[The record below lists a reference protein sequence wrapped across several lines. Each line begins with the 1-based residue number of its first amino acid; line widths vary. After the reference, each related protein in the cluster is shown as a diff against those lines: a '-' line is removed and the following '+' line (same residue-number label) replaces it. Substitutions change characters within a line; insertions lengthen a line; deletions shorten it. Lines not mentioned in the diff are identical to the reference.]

1 MLRPF
6 ASLLVAPLA
15 LLLAGCPAKDVPD
28 ASVTSETDG
37 ASAADASSAATADA
51 ATTGGSV
58 FVQSSSSTP
67 ALDRLL
73 PEVTFLHQ
81 WTMKKVPRGEIKS
94 PIGNRPMLGLTESN
108 GIATLVAIDEARHHA
123 VVRIE
128 APPTS
133 ATEVGREIISLDW
146 SSHEATTIAEE
157 KNLAALAES
166 GVAVDAGGGDA
177 GPAQGAGSL
186 ASVAAHA
193 RALAFGGPPFV
204 DTRVATSPDG
214 SSIFFLAAAVLYRT
228 DASGNN
234 PTRFGSA
241 RESSEPMVSP
251 KNDVLAYVG
260 CDSGCEDAKKKSL
273 RLASIGKTV
282 PAANDAGAG
291 TMKDGGAV
299 KSPSDR
305 TIGAVVDPAILAFS
319 SDGASLYATSTPDNE
334 KPSCFYAVTV
344 ASGEAKKLACAAAKG
359 VPSFAVSPNGKLAV
373 FVSLGEGGASESILI
388 DLATGKPKGAP
399 RKVVS
404 MDVRKGQFV
413 LTDDARIVSAARG
426 LGAGSGIT
434 IIPLATEGDAGA
446 TEKNLHWEEA
456 AYIKG
461 LRHAGPRSIAFLVTR
476 RNVLELDMLEIAR

>member
-28 ASVTSETDG
+28 ASVTPETD
-37 ASAADASSAATADA
+37 AATTADASSAATLDA
-51 ATTGGSV
+51 ATAGGSV
-58 FVQSSSSTP
+58 FVQSSASTP

-166 GVAVDAGGGDA
+166 GIAADAGGGDA
-177 GPAQGAGSL
+177 GQGAGSL

-273 RLASIGKTV
+273 RLASLGKTE
-282 PAANDAGAG
+282 AKDAGAASA
-291 TMKDGGAV
+291 KDGGAV
-299 KSPSDR
+299 KPSSDR
-305 TIGAVVDPAILAFS
+305 TIGAVVDPSILAFS

-456 AYIKG
+456 AFIKG

-476 RNVLELDMLEIAR
+476 RNVLELDLLEITR